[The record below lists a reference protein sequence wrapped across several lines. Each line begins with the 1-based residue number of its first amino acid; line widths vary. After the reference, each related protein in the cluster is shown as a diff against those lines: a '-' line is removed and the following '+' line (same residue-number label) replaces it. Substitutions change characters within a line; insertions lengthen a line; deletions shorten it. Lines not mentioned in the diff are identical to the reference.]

1 MPLILERPSPSSASR
16 VAVRARDA
24 GRSTPVRAD
33 GRVVDTP
40 YYTMSYDLVLAAAGE
55 SKGGE
60 A

>member
-1 MPLILERPSPSSASR
+1 VTFTIPEHA
-16 VAVRARDA
+16 
-24 GRSTPVRAD
+24 TPFEQHEPGTAPD